1 MNTETNPQ
9 TIFDTPGLCC
19 SLMKLQPNP
28 IPPANQFHAALLAAT
43 TKREVVDIMY
53 RQLSAQG
60 AFSDMPPGLFD
71 KLQKMRSVNTP

>member
-1 MNTETNPQ
+1 MNTQRTPK

-28 IPPANQFHAALLAAT
+28 IIPANKFHAALLAAN

-53 RQLSAQG
+53 QQLSATG
-60 AFSDMPPGLFD
+60 AFSDMPEGLFD
-71 KLQKMRSVNTP
+71 KLQKMRSVNAS